1 VPVRDD
7 RQQRRPERDAHA
19 LVFTT
24 AYRRFSPV
32 VLGYLR
38 ARGVDDAEA
47 VTQDVFLALYP
58 RLADLTGGIEGMRT
72 LLFSIAHARV
82 VDHHRSRG
90 RAPHLVEYVPEE
102 DLRTTGSAEDALL
115 AAGGGVLQ
123 HLAELSDE
131 HREVL
136 ALRVVADLSLEATAE
151 VMQRSTGAVK
161 QLQRRALLAL
171 RDRIPAREVLA

>member
-1 VPVRDD
+1 VSAEGNRKGPADT
-7 RQQRRPERDAHA
+7 HA

-24 AYRRFSPV
+24 AYRRWSPV
-32 VLGYLR
+32 VLGYLK
-38 ARGVDDAEA
+38 ARGVEDAEA

-72 LLFSIAHARV
+72 LLFSIAHARA

-90 RAPHLVEYVPEE
+90 RSPLLVEYVPDE
-102 DLRTTGSAEDALL
+102 DLRTTASAEDDLL
-115 AAGGGVLQ
+115 ASGGGVLA
-123 HLAELSDE
+123 HLAELTDE

-136 ALRVVADLSLEATAE
+136 ALRVVADLSLEATAR
-151 VMQRSTGAVK
+151 VMQRSPGAVK

-171 RDRIPAREVLA
+171 RERIPAREVLA

>member
-1 VPVRDD
+1 MSAEGNRKGPADT
-7 RQQRRPERDAHA
+7 HA

-24 AYRRFSPV
+24 AYRRWSPV

-38 ARGVDDAEA
+38 ARGVEDAEA

-58 RLADLTGGIEGMRT
+58 RLAELTGGIEGMRT

-82 VDHHRSRG
+82 VDHHRARTRS
-90 RAPHLVEYVPEE
+90 PEVVEYVADE
-102 DLRTTGSAEDALL
+102 DLRTAGSAEDDAL
-115 AAGGGVLQ
+115 AGSAGVLA
-123 HLAELSDE
+123 HLAHLSDE

-151 VMQRSTGAVK
+151 VMQRSPGAVK
-161 QLQRRALLAL
+161 QLQRRALSAL
-171 RDRIPAREVLA
+171 RDRVSVPEVLA

>member
-1 VPVRDD
+1 LSAEARGPRSDD
-7 RQQRRPERDAHA
+7 RA
-19 LVFTT
+19 LMFTA
-24 AYRRFSPV
+24 AYRRWSPV

-58 RLADLTGGIEGMRT
+58 RLAELTGGTEGMRT
-72 LLFSIAHARV
+72 LLFSIAHARA
-82 VDHHRSRG
+82 VDHHRSRV
-90 RAPHLVEYVPEE
+90 RDPHLVEYVPEE
-102 DLRTTGSAEDALL
+102 DVRTTVSAEDDAL
-115 AAGGGVLQ
+115 AGQAGVLA
-123 HLAELSDE
+123 HLAHLTDE

-151 VMQRSTGAVK
+151 VMQRSPGAVK

-171 RDRIPAREVLA
+171 RARLAPTEVLA

>member
-1 VPVRDD
+1 MRNERD
-7 RQQRRPERDAHA
+7 QRPERDVHA

-90 RAPHLVEYVPEE
+90 RAPQLVEYVPDE
-102 DLRTTGSAEDALL
+102 DLRTTASAEEDLL
-115 AAGGGVLQ
+115 ASGGG
-123 HLAELSDE
+123 
-131 HREVL
+131 
-136 ALRVVADLSLEATAE
+136 
-151 VMQRSTGAVK
+151 G
-161 QLQRRALLAL
+161 
-171 RDRIPAREVLA
+171 

>member
-1 VPVRDD
+1 MGVGTSRGRPDQDD
-7 RQQRRPERDAHA
+7 GT
-19 LVFTT
+19 LTFTL
-24 AYRRFSPV
+24 AYRRWSPA

-47 VTQDVFLALYP
+47 VCQDVFLALYP
-58 RLADLTGGIEGMRT
+58 RIAELTGGIEGMRT

-82 VDHHRSRG
+82 VDHHRSRT
-90 RAPHLVEYVPEE
+90 RTPHLVEYVPEE
-102 DLRTTGSAEDALL
+102 DLRTTASAEDDAVM
-115 AAGGGVLQ
+115 GRSGVLA
-123 HLAELSDE
+123 HLAHLADE

-171 RDRIPAREVLA
+171 RARVAEEVLA